1 MKEFDTD
8 ILIVG
13 SGLVGLVAANSLS
26 NLGRKVILVDKKN
39 FLSPKRYFNDTRTVA
54 VSEGSKQFLETLS
67 LWHLLEPYAEPIKT
81 IKVYDRTSKN
91 KIHFNNQIKDK
102 KLLTKSGK

>member
-26 NLGRKVILVDKKN
+26 HLGCKVILVDREN
-39 FLSPKRYFNDTRTVA
+39 FLSPKNFENGQKCFFCPIRPNFEPFSR
-54 VSEGSKQFLETLS
+54 FLL
-67 LWHLLEPYAEPIKT
+67 H
-81 IKVYDRTSKN
+81 N
-91 KIHFNNQIKDK
+91 F
-102 KLLTKSGK
+102 

>member
-26 NLGRKVILVDKKN
+26 HLGCKVILVDREN

-54 VSEGSKQFLETLS
+54 VSEGSKQFLENLS
-67 LWHLLEPYAEPIKT
+67 LWQFLEPYAEPIKT
-81 IKVYDRTSKN
+81 IKVYDRSEKN
-91 KIHFNNQIKDK
+91 KTRE
-102 KLLTKSGK
+102 LTS